1 MLPILFGALLGSFV
15 AAVLLIRFNHVHA
28 RFSADNDLRGVQKFH
43 FYPVPRIGGV
53 PVFIG
58 LLVGVSI
65 QYFKGHDSFGWLL
78 LLSALPAFGAGLV
91 EDLTKR
97 VGPFPRL
104 IATFV
109 AAVVGFWL
117 LGARLTHLD
126 LPVLDAVLAFW
137 PLSLLLTV
145 VAVGGVAHAVNIIDG
160 YNGLSGMVSIFIFLA
175 IAYVSFKVGDAPL
188 LALSFAMVGA
198 LAGFFVWNYPRG
210 LIFAGDGGAYLVGF
224 VIAEL
229 SVLLVARNPQVSP
242 WFPLLLVIYPVFE
255 TLFTIYRRRF
265 LRGVSPGLPDAL
277 HLHTL
282 IYRRLV
288 RWMIGSAVVE
298 HRTRRNSLTSPY
310 LWVLASLSVIP
321 ATLFWS
327 NTRVL
332 MGCVVAFVLIYVH
345 LYRMIIRFKAP
356 RWLVVKRTCPS
367 ALRGVHPHP
376 RK

>member
-1 MLPILFGALLGSFV
+1 M
-15 AAVLLIRFNHVHA
+15 
-28 RFSADNDLRGVQKFH
+28 
-43 FYPVPRIGGV
+43 
-53 PVFIG
+53 
-58 LLVGVSI
+58 
-65 QYFKGHDSFGWLL
+65 HDGFGWLL
-78 LLSALPAFGAGLV
+78 LLSTLPAFAGGLA

-104 IATFV
+104 MATFF
-109 AAVVGFWL
+109 AAMVGFFV

-126 LPVLDAVLAFW
+126 MIFADVLLAYW

-145 VAVGGVAHAVNIIDG
+145 FAVGGVANAVNIIDG

-175 IAYVSFKVGDAPL
+175 IAYVAFKVGDSSL
-188 LALSFAMVGA
+188 LGLSFAMAGS
-198 LAGFFVWNYPRG
+198 LAGFLAWNYPRG

-229 SVLLVARNPQVSP
+229 SVLLVTRNHQVSP

-288 RWMIGSAVVE
+288 RWMIGSAVLE

-321 ATLFWS
+321 ATLFWDK
-327 NTRVL
+327 TEVL
-332 MGCVVAFVLIYVH
+332 MACVVAFVLIYVH
-345 LYRMIIRFKAP
+345 LYRMIIRFKTP
-356 RWLVVKRTCPS
+356 RWMVVKRTCPT
-367 ALRGVHPHP
+367 ALRRPSP
-376 RK
+376 RLRK